1 MMKMDREKMKEEA
14 ISRMLRWGLHPSAV
28 QEFREE
34 DKLNRSENYGFL
46 YWLTDEEQQMVKE
59 FERIHN
65 KIVYHVIKT
74 STSIGIL
81 YNLLYVGEE
90 MGEWTLDHDDILQGQ
105 QLVYVKNMD
114 ADDCSEF
121 GSIGIKRTIAGGLM
135 RTW

>member
-1 MMKMDREKMKEEA
+1 MKTNREKMKEEA
-14 ISRMLRWGLHPSAV
+14 ISRMLRWGLHPNVV

-59 FERIHN
+59 FEQIHN
-65 KIVYHVIKT
+65 KMVYHVIKIP
-74 STSIGIL
+74 TSIGMM
-81 YNLLYVGEE
+81 YNLLYVGEDVD
-90 MGEWTLDHDDILQGQ
+90 EWTLDNDDILQGQ
-105 QLVYVKNMD
+105 QLLYVKNMD

-121 GSIGIKRTIAGGLM
+121 GSIGIKRTVAGGLV